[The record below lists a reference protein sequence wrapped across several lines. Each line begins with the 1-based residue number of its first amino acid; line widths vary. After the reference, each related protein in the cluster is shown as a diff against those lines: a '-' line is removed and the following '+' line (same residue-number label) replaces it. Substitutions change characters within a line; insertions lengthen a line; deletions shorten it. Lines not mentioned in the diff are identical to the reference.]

1 MDEGEIMNRLW
12 VLLLVIVI
20 AGCHEYGTVHGH
32 APIKEVCIK
41 GVVYYKDG
49 YRLAVAMRC
58 QAENHICVLGKV
70 DG

>member
-1 MDEGEIMNRLW
+1 MNRLW

-49 YRLAVAMRC
+49 YRLAVAMMPS
-58 QAENHICVLGKV
+58 GKPYLCP
-70 DG
+70 GKG